1 MGTKNRKISR
11 DETTLSP
18 TDPVQAKMNGCP
30 EKKAALPIA
39 TLFACLFSLSCAHT
53 AGINPEPEKTPTP
66 YAQNPPEP
74 ALEAETGAET
84 ATPAPRP
91 EEPARPSLEV
101 RTNARVEHYI
111 RRFSKKDKKTFA
123 IILERSPAYVPHL
136 RETLVSEGIPAEI
149 AYLPLI
155 ESGFNVRAVSRKNA
169 VGLWQFIR
177 PTGKRYGLRIDRWVD
192 ERMDVEKSTL
202 AAARYMN
209 KMFDDFG
216 SWELALAGYNCGEG
230 RVQRAIR
237 RTGSKDFWKL
247 SRKLP
252 RETRNYLPKFYA
264 ALAIAENPRRYGF
277 EPPAEGTE
285 KTHETVGVPPRKSL
299 AEIAELLGVKH
310 EELFRLNPSLV
321 GLSTPP
327 GNRYELRVPAG
338 YAAKLE
344 LLRDE
349 VAGLVDVEFPFR
361 QRPVWYR
368 VRTDD
373 SLWKIARKFRTSV
386 DAIKRTNHISG
397 SIIHP
402 GQKLRIP
409 SGDNVAYV
417 KHRVRPGETLYGL
430 ATRYGTSVNAIKRA
444 NGLTGSMI
452 KAGKVITVPQR
463 VRASYAPR
471 RAPVKTSH
479 RIMSGDTL
487 SELALR
493 YRVSVSEIRRWNN
506 LSSTRL
512 IAGKKL
518 LIYK

>member
-1 MGTKNRKISR
+1 MK
-11 DETTLSP
+11 
-18 TDPVQAKMNGCP
+18 GCP

-39 TLFACLFSLSCAHT
+39 ALFACLFSLSCAHT
-53 AGINPEPEKTPTP
+53 AGINPDAEKTRTRH
-66 YAQNPPEP
+66 AQNSAEP
-74 ALEAETGAET
+74 ALETETT
-84 ATPAPRP
+84 AASPAKRP
-91 EEPARPSLEV
+91 EEPGRASLEV
-101 RTNARVEHYI
+101 KTNARVEHYI
-111 RRFSKKDKKTFA
+111 HRFSKKGNRNFA
-123 IILERSPAYVPHL
+123 TILARSPAYLPHL
-136 RETLVSEGIPAEI
+136 RETLRSEGIPEEI

-169 VGLWQFIR
+169 VGLWQFIK
-177 PTGKRYGLRIDRWVD
+177 PTGIRYGLRIDQWVD
-192 ERMDVEKSTL
+192 ERMDVGKSTL
-202 AAARYMN
+202 AATRYMN
-209 KMFDDFG
+209 KMFDEFG

-230 RVQRAIR
+230 RVERAMR

-264 ALAIAENPRRYGF
+264 AVTIAENPRRYGF
-277 EPPAEGTE
+277 EPPAETAE
-285 KTHETVGVPPRKSL
+285 KTHETVNVPPRKSL
-299 AEIAELLGVKH
+299 AEIANLLDLSHKK
-310 EELFRLNPSLV
+310 LYALNPSLV

-327 GNRYELRVPAG
+327 GSRYELMVPMG
-338 YAAKLE
+338 YAAKME

-386 DAIKRTNHISG
+386 NALKQTNHIST

-402 GQKLRIP
+402 GQRLKIP
-409 SGDNVAYV
+409 SRDSVVYV
-417 KHRVRPGETLYGL
+417 KHRVRAGETLYGL
-430 ATRYGTSVNAIKRA
+430 ARRYGTSVAAIKRA
-444 NGLTGSMI
+444 NGMTGSMI
-452 KAGKVITVPQR
+452 KAGRVITVPQR
-463 VRASYAPR
+463 VYASYAPR
-471 RAPVKTSH
+471 QAPVRTSH
-479 RIMSGDTL
+479 RIMPGDTL

-493 YRVSVSEIRRWNN
+493 FRVSVSEIKRWNN

-512 IAGKKL
+512 VAGRNL

>member
-1 MGTKNRKISR
+1 
-11 DETTLSP
+11 
-18 TDPVQAKMNGCP
+18 MNGCP

-39 TLFACLFSLSCAHT
+39 ALFACILSLSCAHT
-53 AGINPEPEKTPTP
+53 AGISPEPEKTAS
-66 YAQNPPEP
+66 AQARNLPQEPEP
-74 ALEAETGAET
+74 ATEAA
-84 ATPAPRP
+84 APVAP
-91 EEPARPSLEV
+91 QPQEPARPSLEV

-123 IILERSPAYVPHL
+123 TILERSPAYVPYL
-136 RETLVSEGIPAEI
+136 RRTLVSEGIPAEI

-169 VGLWQFIR
+169 VGLWQFIK

-209 KMFDDFG
+209 EMFDDFG

-230 RVQRAIR
+230 RVERAIR
-237 RTGSKDFWKL
+237 RTGSRDFWKL

-264 ALAIAENPRRYGF
+264 ALAIAGNPQRYGF
-277 EPPAEGTE
+277 RPPDETAG
-285 KTHETVGVPPRKSL
+285 KTHETAEVPPRKSL
-299 AEIAELLGVKH
+299 AEIAELLDVRHKD
-310 EELFRLNPSLV
+310 LYALNPSLV

-327 GNRYELRVPAG
+327 GSRYELRVPAG

-386 DAIKRTNHISG
+386 DALKRANHISS

-409 SGDNVAYV
+409 PGDSVAYV

-430 ATRYGTSVNAIKRA
+430 AARYGTSVAAIKRA
-444 NGLTGSMI
+444 NGMTGSMI
-452 KAGKVITVPQR
+452 RAGKIITVPQR
-463 VRASYAPR
+463 VYSSYAPR
-471 RAPVKTSH
+471 RAPVRTSH
-479 RIMSGDTL
+479 RIMPGDTL

-493 YRVSVSEIRRWNN
+493 YRVSVSEIRKWNN

-512 IAGKKL
+512 VAGKNL

>member
-1 MGTKNRKISR
+1 
-11 DETTLSP
+11 
-18 TDPVQAKMNGCP
+18 MNGYP
-30 EKKAALPIA
+30 EKKAFFPIA
-39 TLFACLFSLSCAHT
+39 AICFAGLFSLSCAYT
-53 AGINPEPEKTPTP
+53 GGASLDPEIPRQKQARNLP
-66 YAQNPPEP
+66 
-74 ALEAETGAET
+74 ET
-84 ATPAPRP
+84 APEADETAAAVPSPLAVAKP
-91 EEPARPSLEV
+91 EEPSHPTLRV
-101 RTNARVEHYI
+101 RRNERVDHYV
-111 RRFSKKDKKTFA
+111 RRFSKKNKKTFA
-123 IILERSPAYVPHL
+123 VILERSPAYIPYLERTL
-136 RETLVSEGIPAEI
+136 RAEGIPPEI

-202 AAARYMN
+202 AAARYLN

-216 SWELALAGYNCGEG
+216 SWELALAGYNCGER
-230 RVQRAIR
+230 RVERAIR

-264 ALAIAENPRRYGF
+264 ALTIAKDPRRYGF
-277 EPPAEGTE
+277 DSLDKTAE
-285 KTHETVGVPPRKSL
+285 KTHETVKVPPRKSL
-299 AEIAELLGVKH
+299 AEIAELLDVKH
-310 EELFRLNPSLV
+310 KELYRLNPSLV
-321 GLSTPP
+321 GLATPP
-327 GNRYELRVPAG
+327 GGLYGLRVPAG

-349 VAGLVDVEFPFR
+349 VAQLAKVEFPFT

-386 DAIKRTNHISG
+386 DSLKRVNHISG

-409 SGDNVAYV
+409 PGDNVAYV
-417 KHRVRPGETLYGL
+417 RHRVRRGETLYGL
-430 ATRYGTSVNAIKRA
+430 ARRYGTSVNAIRRA
-444 NGLTGSMI
+444 NGMTGTMI
-452 KAGKVITVPQR
+452 TAGKTITVPQR
-463 VRASYAPR
+463 VYAAYSPK
-471 RAPVKTSH
+471 RAPVRMNH
-479 RIMSGDTL
+479 RIMPGDTL

-493 YRVSVSEIRRWNN
+493 YRVSVSQIRRWNN

-512 IAGKKL
+512 IAGKNL

>member
-1 MGTKNRKISR
+1 MR

-18 TDPVQAKMNGCP
+18 TDPVQVKMNGCP

-39 TLFACLFSLSCAHT
+39 AICFVCLLSLSCAHT
-53 AGINPEPEKTPTP
+53 
-66 YAQNPPEP
+66 
-74 ALEAETGAET
+74 TGAVSDPGKTRRGQARDLPQTAPET
-84 ATPAPRP
+84 DKTAAAPSPPTVAKP
-91 EEPARPSLEV
+91 EEPPRPALQV
-101 RTNARVEHYI
+101 KTNARVKHYI

-123 IILERSPAYVPHL
+123 VILERSPAYLPYL

-202 AAARYMN
+202 AAARYLN

-230 RVQRAIR
+230 RVERAVR

-264 ALAIAENPRRYGF
+264 ALTIARDPRRYGF
-277 EPPAEGTE
+277 RPPDETAG
-285 KTHETVGVPPRKSL
+285 KTHETVEVPPRKSL
-299 AEIAELLGVKH
+299 AEIAELLDVKH
-310 EELFRLNPSLV
+310 KELFRLNPSLV

-327 GNRYELRVPAG
+327 GSRYELRVPAG
-338 YAAKLE
+338 HAAKLE

-386 DAIKRTNHISG
+386 DALKRANHISS

-409 SGDNVAYV
+409 PGDNVAYV

-430 ATRYGTSVNAIKRA
+430 ARRYGTSVAAIKRA
-444 NGLTGSMI
+444 NGMTGSMI
-452 KAGKVITVPQR
+452 KAGKVITVPQK
-463 VRASYAPR
+463 VYASYAPR

-479 RIMSGDTL
+479 RIMPGDTL

-493 YRVSVSEIRRWNN
+493 YRVSVSAIRRWNN

-512 IAGKKL
+512 IAGKNL